1 MSKTISEI
9 TTKVL
14 TKIGRLPAGQ
24 SATAGQITTVG
35 DAYDGLYQELLI
47 LNIVGWAATD
57 DIPDEASNSIQILLA
72 GRVASD
78 FGVPDEWSQFET
90 LMKQRLSAQ
99 ITSAY
104 IPQTT
109 RFEDI

>member
-14 TKIGRLPAGQ
+14 STIGRLPAGQ
-24 SATAGQITTVG
+24 SATAGQITIVG

-47 LNIVGWAATD
+47 LNIVDWSATD
-57 DIPDEASNSIQILLA
+57 DIPDHASFSIITMLA
-72 GRVASD
+72 GRVAD
-78 FGVPDEWSQFET
+78 QFGVPNGWLQFET
-90 LMKQRLSAQ
+90 RMKQRLSAQ